1 MLKEQRGKNGK
12 GNKGMSKEL
21 AKMSAKQEMIK
32 KRMQELRESFSND
45 LGLKQKIDQMIKEME
60 QTEEDIVNNNISK
73 ETVFR
78 QREILNKLLDAEKA
92 EREKEEDEKR
102 QSTEWLKEI
111 SNKIFNPIKE
121 YDMKKKNQEEM
132 LKTVPPSLTPFYKK
146 KVNLYFKKNEQ

>member
-1 MLKEQRGKNGK
+1 MLKEQKGKNGK

-45 LGLKQKIDQMIKEME
+45 LSLKQKIDQMIKEME
-60 QTEEDIVNNNISK
+60 QTEEDIVNNNIS
-73 ETVFR
+73 EQTVFR

-102 QSTEWLKEI
+102 QSTEWLEEI